1 MSLKSGISIFLCFLC
16 ISLQAQVTVT
26 EYDPH
31 DLFAPHVYAQGIN
44 EYRNSAGEPGIRYW
58 QNKVD
63 YQIDA
68 ALDETKNEIK
78 ASVVI
83 TYRNNSPQALSYI
96 WLILEQN
103 LFHPQSRGFEKNQ
116 TEGRSRYVDSRGGFR
131 GGYHFQSVKLISAG
145 AETEADTLITDT
157 RMQVRLAKPLAPG
170 AELKLKMEYAYTV
183 PEYGADRTGILN
195 TKNGKIFSIAQWYPR
210 LCVYDDVRGWNTD
223 PYLGAGEFYL
233 EFGDFNVNITA
244 SSDHVVVSSGEL
256 TNAQEILTADQLKR
270 YNSAKES
277 ETTVVIKSKEDIT
290 NPASRSK
297 KPTLTWKFK
306 MSNSRDFAWA
316 ASKAFIW
323 DAARINLPSG
333 KKLMAM
339 SVYPAESAGPKG
351 WGRSTEFAKASIEN
365 YSKRWF
371 EYPFPSAVNVAS
383 NISGMEY
390 PGIVFC
396 GYQDTGESLW
406 NVTDHELGHTYF
418 PMLVGSNER
427 RYGWMDEGFNQ
438 FINMMAADDFNN
450 GEFKLA
456 PMDGQR
462 IANAL
467 TSEQTENVL
476 LTPDGM
482 KEGNISVNLYF
493 KPAYALMLLR
503 SHIIGE
509 KRFDY
514 AFRKYIRDWA
524 YKHPTPWDFF
534 RSMENSTGEDLY
546 WFWKGLILENYQL
559 DQAIIDVEKTGTSG
573 GVLITLK
580 NLKKMAMPVEVE
592 LTTMS
597 GKLIRKTLPVEIWQ
611 NSDTYVFRMETAESV
626 RKVVLDPDKVYPDI
640 HPQNNVWQGIK

>member
-1 MSLKSGISIFLCFLC
+1 
-16 ISLQAQVTVT
+16 
-26 EYDPH
+26 
-31 DLFAPHVYAQGIN
+31 
-44 EYRNSAGEPGIRYW
+44 
-58 QNKVD
+58 
-63 YQIDA
+63 
-68 ALDETKNEIK
+68 
-78 ASVVI
+78 
-83 TYRNNSPQALSYI
+83 
-96 WLILEQN
+96 
-103 LFHPQSRGFEKNQ
+103 
-116 TEGRSRYVDSRGGFR
+116 
-131 GGYHFQSVKLISAG
+131 
-145 AETEADTLITDT
+145 
-157 RMQVRLAKPLAPG
+157 
-170 AELKLKMEYAYTV
+170 
-183 PEYGADRTGILN
+183 
-195 TKNGKIFSIAQWYPR
+195 
-210 LCVYDDVRGWNTD
+210 
-223 PYLGAGEFYL
+223 
-233 EFGDFNVNITA
+233 
-244 SSDHVVVSSGEL
+244 
-256 TNAQEILTADQLKR
+256 
-270 YNSAKES
+270 
-277 ETTVVIKSKEDIT
+277 
-290 NPASRSK
+290 
-297 KPTLTWKFK
+297 
-306 MSNSRDFAWA
+306 
-316 ASKAFIW
+316 
-323 DAARINLPSG
+323 
-333 KKLMAM
+333 
-339 SVYPAESAGPKG
+339 
-351 WGRSTEFAKASIEN
+351 
-365 YSKRWF
+365 
-371 EYPFPSAVNVAS
+371 
-383 NISGMEY
+383 
-390 PGIVFC
+390 
-396 GYQDTGESLW
+396 
-406 NVTDHELGHTYF
+406 
-418 PMLVGSNER
+418 MLVGSNER